1 MTARATKKTQ
11 WSRLLI
17 VLSVWAVIGSA
28 YALWAASQEPSFFGA
43 IYGEGLMFWGLS
55 WAQDML
61 GW

>member
-1 MTARATKKTQ
+1 MTARATKKTH

-17 VLSVWAVIGSA
+17 VLSVWAVLGSA
-28 YALWAASQEPSFFGA
+28 FALWAASQEPSFFGA